1 MFNCPKHLIRSRVS
15 FSVPGRVI
23 LAAICVALSCSS
35 QRLGAQ
41 VASPSTGSQ
50 SPVKVIVDTDIG
62 TDIDDAF
69 AVALAMKCSEIE
81 ILGFSTASG
90 DTVGRAKI
98 LDEMLGSSG
107 RTDIPVAVGN
117 PTTLPFSIPPIGRQV
132 RYGEEGHFSRAAHPP
147 SADFILAQIRRFP
160 GEITLVALGPLT
172 NVGELIDK
180 DPQTFRQ
187 LKRVVMMGGS
197 IGPEDWGGSG
207 ATSGPTPEYNIAG
220 DIHAAQKVF
229 QSGVPI
235 YVMPIDSTAQ
245 LKLDEVKR
253 DALLAKGTPLT
264 DSLALL
270 YLMWGSPT
278 PVLFDAMAVAYV
290 LDPQLCPVEPMHIT
304 VDDKGVTR
312 SGPGSANAQVC
323 MHSDPESF
331 FHFFMARMN

>member
-1 MFNCPKHLIRSRVS
+1 MFIRTEVSVSWSVARFAQVRVL
-15 FSVPGRVI
+15 FV
-23 LAAICVALSCSS
+23 AICLTTFCFSEKLA
-35 QRLGAQ
+35 AQ
-41 VASPSTGSQ
+41 VAVSGSRD
-50 SPVKVIVDTDIG
+50 PVKVIVDTDIG

-69 AVALAMKCSEIE
+69 AVALALKSQDLNV
-81 ILGFSTASG
+81 LGFSTASG
-90 DTVGRAKI
+90 DTARRAKI

-107 RTDIPVAVGN
+107 HTDIPVAVGN
-117 PTTLPFSIPPIGRQV
+117 PTTLPFSIPPVGRQV
-132 RYGEEGHFSRAAHPP
+132 RYGEEGHFARTTHPS
-147 SADFILAQIRRFP
+147 SADLILAQIRRFP

-172 NVGELIDK
+172 NIGELIDK

-187 LKRVVMMGGS
+187 LKCVVMMGGS
-197 IGPEDWGGSG
+197 IGSEDWGGAGS
-207 ATSGPTPEYNIAG
+207 TDGPTPEYNISG
-220 DIHAAQKVF
+220 DIQAAQKLF

-253 DALLAKGTPLT
+253 DALLTKGTPLT

-278 PVLFDAMAVAYV
+278 PVLFDAMAIAYV
-290 LDPQLCPVEPMHIT
+290 LDPKLCPVEPMHIT

-312 SGPGSANAQVC
+312 SEPGSPNAQVC